1 MEGWSRGLVIGAII
15 RTVRI
20 HPLLGRL
27 IYTAEAE
34 RGEAGRNGGLLEA
47 AGAPAVRRVGPAQGV
62 LPDAPGLLQ
71 GGGVRVR
78 RVADDRVRLL
88 QAARQARSGS

>member
-1 MEGWSRGLVIGAII
+1 MEGRSRGLVIGAAI
-15 RTVRI
+15 RTVRVHQI
-20 HPLLGRL
+20 LGRL
-27 IYTAEAE
+27 LFSDEAE

-47 AGAPAVRRVGPAQGV
+47 AGAPAVRRVGPAQGE
-62 LPDAPGLLQ
+62 LFDASGLLQ

-78 RVADDRVRLL
+78 RVADDRFRLL